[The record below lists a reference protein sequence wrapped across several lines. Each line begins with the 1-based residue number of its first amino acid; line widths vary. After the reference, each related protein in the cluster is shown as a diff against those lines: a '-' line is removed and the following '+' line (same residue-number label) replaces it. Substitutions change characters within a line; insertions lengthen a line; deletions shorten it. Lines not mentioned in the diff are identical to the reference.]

1 MVLDAGGGTLDVDS
15 YEVMNANPVEL
26 REIVRPDCTQ
36 ILLRLLLVY
45 DSSTAIGRFAGSV
58 FVNMAAREII
68 EGKGHCFLTMLY
80 TLHTNWNQNIIQGGF
95 EVPDSTM
102 KRY

>member
-36 ILLRLLLVY
+36 IFLR
-45 DSSTAIGRFAGSV
+45 
-58 FVNMAAREII
+58 
-68 EGKGHCFLTMLY
+68 
-80 TLHTNWNQNIIQGGF
+80 
-95 EVPDSTM
+95 
-102 KRY
+102 